1 MLVRPPFLLGLATV
15 FTAMG
20 AAGAFV
26 SYGSPTG
33 GPLVALFFAA
43 LALVGLYLCADCVR
57 VRHTLEPGGLQFR
70 LLVREGRVRWSDVRG
85 VRYLPVQK
93 MIRLET
99 SEGITLK
106 VSAALTSLPA
116 FAHALIDGV
125 APGNTDPSTRVV
137 LEQTGGGSPP
147 SIWG

>member
-1 MLVRPPFLLGLATV
+1 
-15 FTAMG
+15 MG

>member
-1 MLVRPPFLLGLATV
+1 MDLTRHWFERSRQKAEITAASSGSVLVCPPFLLGLATD

-33 GPLVALFFAA
+33 GLLVASFFAA

-57 VRHTLEPGGLQFR
+57 VRHTLVPGGLQFR
-70 LLVREGRVRWSDVRG
+70 RLVREGRVRWSDVRR

-93 MIRLET
+93 VFRLET
-99 SEGITLK
+99 SEGVTLK
-106 VSAALTSLPA
+106 ASS
-116 FAHALIDGV
+116 
-125 APGNTDPSTRVV
+125 
-137 LEQTGGGSPP
+137 
-147 SIWG
+147 